1 MPDHPLA
8 IALLVI
14 VVILAIVAGLWFGRA
29 LGSGELAQKLSWPEL
44 RKQLRAALTRAA
56 INLWKRS
63 RESE

>member
-1 MPDHPLA
+1 MPDHPLG

-29 LGSGELAQKLSWPEL
+29 LGSGELAQKLSWPEI
-44 RKQLRAALTRAA
+44 RKQLRGAITRAA

>member
-1 MPDHPLA
+1 MPEHPLG

-14 VVILAIVAGLWFGRA
+14 VVILAIIAGLWLGRA
-29 LGSGELAQKLSWPEL
+29 LGSGELAEKLSWTEI
-44 RKQLRAALTRAA
+44 RKQIRSALTRAA